1 MWTRPKSD
9 KKGGGSFGVGV
20 QVVVRLDRSRYP
32 ESAIEDP
39 VGVIVA
45 PGEHVGSALYVPII
59 YSEAVWEVQ
68 FNEPF
73 YGLNGSG
80 PHTSAVIPQ
89 GFLEAA
95 PEA

>member
-1 MWTRPKSD
+1 MWTRPKSG
-9 KKGGGSFGVGV
+9 KKDGGIFGVGV

-32 ESAIEDP
+32 ESTIEDP

-45 PGEHVGSALYVPII
+45 PGEHVGSALYVPITH
-59 YSEAVWEVQ
+59 SEVMWEVQ

-80 PHTSAVIPQ
+80 PHASAVIPQ
-89 GFLEAA
+89 RFLEAA